1 LWSGSGNTSD
11 QSDLKNSL
19 ENALSTLID
28 DLNLSSN
35 DNDNPSE
42 TDTIKCVLCVRIIL
56 DCKNGSL
63 DYFLRHACLN
73 ALKIYA
79 IFILLDSEEV
89 SVEDRTLLEEN
100 LLVYLPKSKY
110 LQRQIHS
117 EDIVFSLIPTQKIIE
132 SMFGIM
138 TQENP
143 SSYLTSVVSQLFSK
157 VIISRTRLQH
167 NELIEALVTATSK
180 KREYLDVFYKHVRS
194 WRRNLFS
201 ESCSPTTYQDILVS
215 CARAMFHDPSN
226 EIILNVLGGFVG
238 SSQDFI
244 NIDESFRDRIKN
256 ATEAVLLLVS
266 NELQRLNRCSVSDI
280 FARLSPL
287 LLLRRIP
294 YEHFQFEFNGLY
306 LKGLAKE
313 LSQRL
318 GLSSQSE
325 YTQEDSTSSEERR
338 LMAELA
344 SRCFLFSSTNHSN
357 CTGFCIFCE
366 NIIFSTFRSITTSQI
381 ASLRWKSIKV
391 VIYIGCH
398 LLQTSPERF
407 GNHEFCAF
415 TTFVMALL
423 NLNGSVDDE
432 YYNSMIEVHSGCI
445 DFLASCISVP
455 YMATLSP
462 QNQNQPILRHKLVVE
477 IDKTSTLEIGTSGNT
492 LDNYLKALQN
502 DMLKLIRGESTE
514 YLSLFLKNINIP
526 ASFGAYQI
534 KKESLFGNEWTSESR
549 ADLLNAFVDASQRCP
564 QENILSFAYSDPMKE
579 FLSLLL
585 SDRLAEPKVSLC
597 TASTL
602 RFVFN
607 ILQRSKMFDVL
618 HPSEEDSRALATK
631 LFDLSLRI
639 TKETTSGCDTF
650 TLNILRKEGLKML
663 MVIISID
670 QSDSGRKVVT
680 TGNLV
685 KAISALQEISNI
697 DTDSDIRKFAQQLLS
712 CVT

>member
-1 LWSGSGNTSD
+1 MWSGSDNTSD
-11 QSDLKNSL
+11 PSDRKNLLENSL
-19 ENALSTLID
+19 IYLID

-35 DNDNPSE
+35 DTDDPSE
-42 TDTIKCVLCVRIIL
+42 TDTIKCIICVRIIL
-56 DCKNGSL
+56 DCKSDFLG
-63 DYFLRHACLN
+63 YFLRHACLN

-79 IFILLDSEEV
+79 IFILLDSEEI
-89 SVEDRTLLEEN
+89 SVEDRALLEEN

-110 LQRQIHS
+110 LQRRIHS
-117 EDIVFSLIPTQKIIE
+117 EDIAFHSIPTQKIIE

-138 TQENP
+138 SQENP
-143 SSYLTSVVSQLFSK
+143 SSYVTSVVSQLFSK
-157 VIISRTRLQH
+157 VIISRARIQH
-167 NELIEALVTATSK
+167 NELIEALVMATSK
-180 KREYLDVFYKHVRS
+180 KREYLDVFDKHVRS
-194 WRRNLFS
+194 WRRSLFS
-201 ESCSPTTYQDILVS
+201 ESCSPTAYQYILVS
-215 CARAMFHDPSN
+215 CARTMFHDPSN

-244 NIDESFRDRIKN
+244 NIDESCRDRIKN
-256 ATEAVLLLVS
+256 ATEELLSLVS
-266 NELQRLNRCSVSDI
+266 NELQRLNRYNVSDI

-294 YEHFQFEFNGLY
+294 YEHFQFEFNGNY

-325 YTQEDSTSSEERR
+325 YTQDDSTSSEERR
-338 LMAELA
+338 LMAEVA
-344 SRCFLFSSTNHSN
+344 SRCFPFSSTIHSN
-357 CTGFCIFCE
+357 CTGFSTFCE
-366 NIIFSTFRSITTSQI
+366 NIIFSTLRSITSSQI
-381 ASLRWKSIKV
+381 ACLRWKSIKV

-398 LLQTSPERF
+398 LLQTSPKRF
-407 GNHEFCAF
+407 GNNEFCAF

-423 NLNGSVDDE
+423 NLNASVDDE

-462 QNQNQPILRHKLVVE
+462 RNRNPRTLRHELVVE
-477 IDKTSTLEIGTSGNT
+477 IDKTSTLEIGTSGKT
-492 LDNYLKALQN
+492 LGNYLKGLQN
-502 DMLKLIRGESTE
+502 DMLKLIRGESIE
-514 YLSLFLKNINIP
+514 YLSLFLNGIKIP
-526 ASFGAYQI
+526 TSFGSYRI
-534 KKESLFGNEWTSESR
+534 EKESLFGNEWTSESR
-549 ADLLNAFVDASQRCP
+549 ADLLNAFVIASQRCP
-564 QENILSFAYSDPMKE
+564 QENILSFANSDPMKD

-585 SDRLAEPKVSLC
+585 SDRLTQPKVSLC
-597 TASTL
+597 SASAL

-607 ILQRSKMFDVL
+607 ILQRWKMFDVL
-618 HPSEEDSRALATK
+618 HPNDEESRALAAK

-639 TKETTSGCDTF
+639 TKETSSECDTF
-650 TLNILRKEGLKML
+650 TLNILRKEGLKTL

-670 QSDSGRKVVT
+670 QGNSGKKVVT
-680 TGNLV
+680 TGNLL
-685 KAISALQEISNI
+685 KAMSALQEISNI